1 MTSNLMRTATLAVS
15 KDKYYRGGKNLKSGN
30 TGQHCKISDTDLG
43 KKKRKRDACENEMAE
58 AQLLDEAF
66 ELMVD
71 VSPEPTEVFSTNSVD
86 HKLAGLWLEKLTT
99 MCACETQ
106 YERRLRNHYMSYFA
120 VCLNKRELRGIF
132 KEVPPEEITWVDFR
146 DTIDS
151 PSCSQ
156 DSRGMNRNDSTWQ
169 MANSFMQ
176 LTQQP
181 SASGCCGGA
190 GASGSGGASPSS
202 GGGGGG
208 CCKRSGGGVENSPWA
223 LHQVSSRSSRKS
235 LQRTTHNLSY
245 KSRPK
250 LVPKNCTYGGQSSMS
265 AGERSSST
273 LCAGSYDETM
283 AQRQQRPMP
292 QPVRN
297 CRHAKHLD
305 LDTRK
310 DMTYLL
316 DTIKSELRGDREK
329 FSDDYLELE
338 IRRYRDFYG
347 RHRRNDPDFE
357 KVLKAVNTPRERV
370 YLLLNMQN
378 DLVKLLQ

>member
-15 KDKYYRGGKNLKSGN
+15 KEKYYRGGKNLKSGN
-30 TGQHCKISDTDLG
+30 TTQHCKTSDTDMG
-43 KKKRKRDACENEMAE
+43 KKRRKRDACENEMAE
-58 AQLLDEAF
+58 AHLLDEAF
-66 ELMVD
+66 ELMVC
-71 VSPEPTEVFSTNSVD
+71 VSPKPSEVFSTNSVD
-86 HKLAGLWLEKLTT
+86 HKLAEMWLEKLTT
-99 MCACETQ
+99 MCSCETQ
-106 YERRLRNHYMSYFA
+106 YEKRLRNHYMSYFA

-132 KEVPPEEITWVDFR
+132 KEFPPDEITWVDFR

-156 DSRGMNRNDSTWQ
+156 DSRRNDSNW
-169 MANSFMQ
+169 MDNSCMEIP
-176 LTQQP
+176 QQP
-181 SASGCCGGA
+181 SASGGCAGA
-190 GASGSGGASPSS
+190 GASGSGGGGVAGPGSCS
-202 GGGGGG
+202 GS

-250 LVPKNCTYGGQSSMS
+250 LVPKNLTYAGQSSMS
-265 AGERSSST
+265 AAERSSST
-273 LCAGSYDETM
+273 LCASSYDDAM

-297 CRHAKHLD
+297 CRQAKHLD
-305 LDTRK
+305 LETRK
-310 DMTYLL
+310 DMIYLL
-316 DTIKSELRGDREK
+316 DTIKGELRGDREK
-329 FSDDYLELE
+329 CTDDYLELE
-338 IRRYRDFYG
+338 IRRYRDFYIL
-347 RHRRNDPDFE
+347 HRRNDPDFD
-357 KVLKAVNTPRERV
+357 KVVKAVNTPRERV